1 MEQKKENTS
10 AFDVEQALEIINKG
24 VNDFSALKDYE
35 KKYINSLVS
44 NVLILGANDENFDD
58 FETTGKYVLLGNKL
72 FLNTNKDENIDL
84 KDGLYIYYDPN
95 RDYDT
100 KENKT
105 TIRLFTYSHDAGV
118 KNKIDFKLT
127 GQIPH
132 CGKLDL
138 LKYILI
144 NIDNIFPKNC
154 QDNGLIAVRKKF
166 LELFSPYVQQSI
178 HEKDTTELS
187 YKTILNKE
195 MEHQGKNYKCF
206 CLQ

>member
-1 MEQKKENTS
+1 MI
-10 AFDVEQALEIINKG
+10 L
-24 VNDFSALKDYE
+24 
-35 KKYINSLVS
+35 KYINSLAS
-44 NVLILGANDENFDD
+44 NVLISGANDENFND

-72 FLNTNKDENIDL
+72 FLNTNEDKNIDL

-127 GQIPH
+127 GQIQH

-138 LKYILI
+138 LKYINFWSYLAHMC
-144 NIDNIFPKNC
+144 NKAF
-154 QDNGLIAVRKKF
+154 RKKI
-166 LELFSPYVQQSI
+166 QQSYLI
-178 HEKDTTELS
+178 KL
-187 YKTILNKE
+187 
-195 MEHQGKNYKCF
+195 C
-206 CLQ
+206 